1 MTKSQVKDLDKAGHQ
16 RAKLREIL
24 LINANIS
31 EYDYDDV
38 MDNIKMNGYE
48 LLQSYGR
55 RYESIMTKILNIEK
69 TRYLHINTAT
79 FSAEIYE
86 IIELS
91 DGFVKWLSET
101 SSWNSGPLVLI
112 WASILCI
119 IEIICVLI
127 ASIHMKKVKL
137 NLIKSA
143 REAQN
148 LKNLND
154 YYYQQ
159 QYVDSHLY
167 HLVKNDYVGM
177 CELLS
182 NIQNVANV
190 DQEMISTMIGQC
202 EKGVEKCLYRQTIQD
217 LVSGKYIL
225 KPSTM
230 TIGQLKRILS
240 RRYIQVSCYIGD
252 SAIISIDLNVI
263 YLILENAF
271 ANVRQH
277 GIANSV
283 KLEINKCTDTGIKL
297 VIMNKY
303 EVKTRNDN
311 SNFGIGLQTIE
322 ICAKNV
328 NINTKL
334 SLNYPD
340 AVFTCHIPDCL
351 VTSKDAIID
360 IKHLVYSKK
369 IDYGKCKLVMVIDD
383 SQLMRL
389 AWDIHLNKYVSSEKI
404 MTLGATSEEIHGFA
418 DNVLENKPDIVI
430 LDYYL
435 ENSINGSDI
444 LRTLREKEFIGYC
457 VVCSANVTPN
467 NTQMYLDMGFDFA
480 MEKGIGVQLDDM
492 WYTWYLGL

>member
-154 YYYQQ
+154 YYY
-159 QYVDSHLY
+159 
-167 HLVKNDYVGM
+167 
-177 CELLS
+177 
-182 NIQNVANV
+182 
-190 DQEMISTMIGQC
+190 
-202 EKGVEKCLYRQTIQD
+202 
-217 LVSGKYIL
+217 
-225 KPSTM
+225 
-230 TIGQLKRILS
+230 
-240 RRYIQVSCYIGD
+240 
-252 SAIISIDLNVI
+252 
-263 YLILENAF
+263 
-271 ANVRQH
+271 
-277 GIANSV
+277 
-283 KLEINKCTDTGIKL
+283 
-297 VIMNKY
+297 
-303 EVKTRNDN
+303 
-311 SNFGIGLQTIE
+311 
-322 ICAKNV
+322 
-328 NINTKL
+328 
-334 SLNYPD
+334 
-340 AVFTCHIPDCL
+340 
-351 VTSKDAIID
+351 
-360 IKHLVYSKK
+360 
-369 IDYGKCKLVMVIDD
+369 
-383 SQLMRL
+383 
-389 AWDIHLNKYVSSEKI
+389 
-404 MTLGATSEEIHGFA
+404 
-418 DNVLENKPDIVI
+418 
-430 LDYYL
+430 
-435 ENSINGSDI
+435 
-444 LRTLREKEFIGYC
+444 
-457 VVCSANVTPN
+457 
-467 NTQMYLDMGFDFA
+467 
-480 MEKGIGVQLDDM
+480 
-492 WYTWYLGL
+492 